1 MAKAVRYFCGTI
13 TRETAKAVLVDYIAY
28 EHRGEYVH
36 VEVWLPKSQIE
47 VYKQYTDGDMLTI
60 WRVPLWLVNKN
71 NLTTITKK
79 AADMD

>member
-1 MAKAVRYFCGTI
+1 M
-13 TRETAKAVLVDYIAY
+13 
-28 EHRGEYVH
+28 
-36 VEVWLPKSQIE
+36 WLPKSQIE

-60 WRVPLWLVNKN
+60 WRVPLSLVNKN